1 MRAILQYVVPLL
13 LPLAIY
19 VSYVLIARRVQAG
32 QGPLAAQLRQF
43 PWVWLAI
50 AGVAL
55 LAISLLAFNLTTGS
69 DPGGTYVPPKLEDG
83 KVVPGHME

>member
-1 MRAILQYVVPLL
+1 MRVFLQYVVPLL

-19 VSYVLIARRVQAG
+19 VGYLIIARRIQRG
-32 QGPLAAQLRQF
+32 QGPLAAQMRQW
-43 PWVWLAI
+43 PWAWLAV

-69 DPGGTYVPPKLEDG
+69 DPGGVYVPPKLEDG
-83 KVVPGHME
+83 KVVPGHVE